1 MKKLLIGVV
10 CLAVLLVAAIV
21 VLPSLVPASAYK
33 DKIETQLSAA
43 LDRDVTISGDVK
55 LSVFPVL
62 KAQTG
67 AVQIENADG
76 FTDENLAT
84 MEGLDARIRLLPLLS
99 KKIEIA
105 KFELTRPVIS
115 LEKNSAGQVNWA
127 IGDAPAEPKTEGEPF
142 KRDGRFNGINP
153 QIGKFAITD
162 GQITYRDQTS
172 DTTHEITNAS
182 LAFALPSLDEIVN
195 VDGGMTFNG
204 TPIDL
209 DVSLDTPRHFLNGG
223 VANFTAKIETEFA
236 RLNTNGQFTESEK
249 VIFDTNVDGEI
260 SDMKA
265 LVAFI
270 PKEIPYSDLLNEGKL
285 SGDFAYDGDKLAIK
299 NSDLSAKGNL
309 LDAAFKGDATVYL
322 SDETPPS
329 IAGRVSADVTDVPAL
344 AKVLEQDIKGIDL
357 VQTANL
363 TADLTAKEKGFLAKN
378 ISAKVTGDGLTAAYE
393 GQADIGDDIT
403 TQGSFTANAQNLPN
417 IVRVLELELEQEVV
431 VNTADVSGQV
441 NYAKDVIDVT
451 LDKADV
457 TGQNLAASY
466 QGTVGVRGK
475 AVTANGNFTSDLQAV
490 PSLLTALKV
499 DVPQAG
505 VLDRV
510 KAAGSVNYT
519 ADAIAL
525 NLSEANLN
533 SADLVASY
541 QGTVNTAGEKVLAK
555 GVLSQLEIPSLP
567 RLAQKAGVENSAA
580 GAIGRVKLNQPL
592 NVDYNGT
599 QARLDNLS
607 VSLSEGAL
615 NGGFTGN
622 VTQTLGENSQT
633 ALNGN
638 FTGQAASLR
647 KLAQSFD
654 VELPASRTSPVFER
668 FDTAGNISGDL
679 NNLNLTFNTLNI
691 DALKGS
697 GSFVANMAGSKPS
710 VSGSLR
716 VAELDARPYQA
727 AYAPAPGT
735 PVPTGWSKTPINV
748 DFVKKFNADVKLSA
762 GSIQTSSVNFG
773 QSDIHT
779 VIQNNKLT
787 MNFPNMTLYGG
798 SGAMNLAVD
807 AGRRNPVLDMDLNLS
822 RLDTESALSKF
833 ASFASATGM
842 GGTKFQVRGAGLSMD
857 SIMRSLNGGGE
868 FGVREG
874 AVKGIDMVATLNGLT
889 QGLNL
894 QSAVAGL
901 GANKITQFNDLI
913 GKFTLRN
920 GVMLIDDFDF
930 NAVGIAANGGGSV
943 DLGNRSLDFKFKPR
957 LTTAN
962 ANSFARAGI
971 PLRVSGSWS
980 SPKTGLDEGAVSSL
994 VAAQAQSLIQDQ
1006 LGKQLGGSAGSV
1018 LGSVLG
1024 GGNTGTSSG
1033 QGIESA
1039 LGGILGGSSGT
1050 SSSGTTSSSA
1060 GSVLGGIL
1068 GGTQAPSSGTTT
1080 TQPQAQQKPED
1091 IAKDVF
1097 GGLFGKK
1104 KKK

>member
-1 MKKLLIGVV
+1 
-10 CLAVLLVAAIV
+10 
-21 VLPSLVPASAYK
+21 
-33 DKIETQLSAA
+33 
-43 LDRDVTISGDVK
+43 
-55 LSVFPVL
+55 
-62 KAQTG
+62 
-67 AVQIENADG
+67 
-76 FTDENLAT
+76 
-84 MEGLDARIRLLPLLS
+84 
-99 KKIEIA
+99 
-105 KFELTRPVIS
+105 
-115 LEKNSAGQVNWA
+115 
-127 IGDAPAEPKTEGEPF
+127 
-142 KRDGRFNGINP
+142 
-153 QIGKFAITD
+153 
-162 GQITYRDQTS
+162 
-172 DTTHEITNAS
+172 
-182 LAFALPSLDEIVN
+182 
-195 VDGGMTFNG
+195 MTFNG

-249 VIFDTNVDGEI
+249 VIFDTNVDGDI

-270 PKEIPYSDLLNEGKL
+270 PQEIPYSDLLNEGKL
-285 SGDFAYDGDKLAIK
+285 SGDFAYNGDKLTIK
-299 NSDLSAKGNL
+299 NSDLSAKGDL
-309 LDAAFKGDATVYL
+309 LDAAFSGDATIYIK
-322 SDETPPS
+322 DETPPS
-329 IAGRVSADVTDVPAL
+329 IAGRVSADVKDVPQL
-344 AKVLEQDIKGIDL
+344 AKALEQDIDGIEL

-363 TADLTAKEKGFLAKN
+363 TADLTAKEKGFLAEN
-378 ISAKVTGDGLTAAYE
+378 ISAKAAGDGLNASYK
-393 GQADIGDDIT
+393 GQADIGEDIT
-403 TQGSFTANAQNLPN
+403 AQGSFTANAQNLPN
-417 IVRVLELELEQEVV
+417 VVSALKLELEQEVI

-441 NYAKDVIDVT
+441 NYTKDVIDVT

-510 KAAGSVNYT
+510 KAAGSVNYS

-541 QGTVNTAGEKVLAK
+541 QGTVNTAGEKVSAK

-580 GAIGRVKLNQPL
+580 SAIGRVKLDQPV
-592 NVDYNGT
+592 NVDYNGS

-633 ALNGN
+633 ALNGS
-638 FTGQAASLR
+638 FRGQAASLR
-647 KLAQSFD
+647 NVAQSFD

-668 FDTAGNISGDL
+668 FETAGNISGDL
-679 NNLNLTFNTLNI
+679 NNLNITLNTLNV
-691 DALKGS
+691 DALKGN
-697 GSFVANMAGSKPS
+697 GAFVANMAGSKPKI
-710 VSGSLR
+710 SGTLK

-762 GSIQTSSVNFG
+762 GSIQTSSINFG

-779 VIQNNKLT
+779 VINNNKLT

-807 AGRRNPVLDMDLNLS
+807 AGSRNPVLDMDLNLS

-833 ASFASATGM
+833 ASFASATGI
-842 GGTKFQVRGAGLSMD
+842 GGTNFQVRGAGLSMD

-930 NAVGIAANGGGSV
+930 NAVGIAAEGGGSV

-957 LTTAN
+957 LTTSN

-1006 LGKQLGGSAGSV
+1006 LGGALGGQAGSI
-1018 LGSVLG
+1018 LGALG
-1024 GGNTGTSSG
+1024 GGGNSSSG
-1033 QGIESA
+1033 GIESA

-1050 SSSGTTSSSA
+1050 TSGSSGTTSSSPT
-1060 GSVLGGIL
+1060 SVLGGIL
-1068 GGTQAPSSGTTT
+1068 GGSQSSSSSSTSSGSTT
-1080 TQPQAQQKPED
+1080 PQAEQKPED
-1091 IAKDVF
+1091 LAIEAL

-1104 KKK
+1104 KKKKK